1 MRLFWC
7 GLLISVLYFLML
19 GGVIYALELELM
31 RSWNEFGDFLA
42 GAFSPVAFLWL
53 VLGYIQQ
60 QKELQQ
66 NTLALE
72 LQAQELKNSVEQYKE
87 MVSVAREQLLSDRE
101 SFETSKREKEKQ
113 YKPIIKAPSIS
124 PSVILGGKNFRYKG
138 ALSIGGEDALLV
150 TIKTEPPFDPFN
162 ECNIHHAKAGDLA
175 LGESSDI
182 PHQDLPRTI
191 VMTIS
196 YQSKIGN
203 QYKDKYVYSL
213 GERGVY
219 SIIDEGSL

>member
-87 MVSVAREQLLSDRE
+87 MVSVAREQLLADRE
-101 SFETSKREKEKQ
+101 SFEVSKREKERQ
-113 YKPIIKAPSIS
+113 YKPIIRAPSIS
-124 PSVILGGKNFRYKG
+124 PSIIVGGKTLRYKG
-138 ALSIGGEDALLV
+138 TLSIGGEDALNL
-150 TIKTEPPFDPFN
+150 TIKTEPPFSPFN
-162 ECNIHHAKAGDLA
+162 NCNIHHAKAGTLP
-175 LGESSDI
+175 LGESIDI
-182 PHQDLPRTI
+182 PLEDLPPTI
-191 VMTIS
+191 VMIIS
-196 YQSKIGN
+196 YQSKLGN
-203 QYKDKYVYSL
+203 HYKEQYVYSL
-213 GERGVY
+213 GERGIY
-219 SIIDEGSL
+219 SIITKEKL